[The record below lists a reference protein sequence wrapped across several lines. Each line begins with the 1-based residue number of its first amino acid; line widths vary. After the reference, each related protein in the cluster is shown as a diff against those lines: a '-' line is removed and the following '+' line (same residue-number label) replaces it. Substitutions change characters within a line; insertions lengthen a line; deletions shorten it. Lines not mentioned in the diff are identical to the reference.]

1 MYGTIVVLSVVV
13 YGEKEFHLLIEEMKR
28 KDVLYEED
36 SVLKLRHYFGFC
48 ACYKQLKM
56 KRKFYNCSQR
66 AHGVP

>member
-1 MYGTIVVLSVVV
+1 M

-48 ACYKQLKM
+48 VCYKENKT
-56 KRKFYNCSQR
+56 KSKSDSYSPR
-66 AHGVP
+66 ARGVA